1 MAFTSRKYERSRDYS
16 VESILIGSAR
26 TGGSR
31 RANQPVV
38 LQDNG
43 VTRWN
48 GISIYE
54 DLFRNFMTCQI
65 SVLDQDGGFLD
76 ILRGEEIIAIK
87 FRTPDLPGYKFKTRT
102 HYFYLYKISPVIPIA
117 KTLGAQYVIHGISM
131 EYFYNVLTTF
141 SKAYTGKTEEIAKKI
156 YDEFLESKFNADS
169 KKKFNIGLQTKNDMK
184 FTFPYVNPVDAIN
197 HLASVS
203 IRKDNPDVCN
213 YVFFENSDGYNF
225 KSLTELIESPRK
237 QHKYT
242 TTHVMTSSFMNF
254 SEHFNK
260 TIKVE
265 PINTGDKII
274 DTIDGIHGEY
284 FAEFDILYRT
294 YKPYVNP
301 ERGAKKAAGKR
312 YLDYFDKTTHL
323 NDKPL
328 LSEDNQL
335 FEYPLG
341 RNRVCFT
348 NGALYAEEVKSNSN
362 LSGVIE
368 NEGKRWKLYDTYE
381 GEYSF
386 QRRSLM
392 QQMSAFSVQVT
403 VPGNS
408 EITVGDI
415 VDLDTVIYRTSEQD
429 KYLSGKYLVLAVN
442 HQITTDGYDS
452 IITLGRDS
460 ILTDKWE
467 TEIVDQ

>member
-1 MAFTSRKYERSRDYS
+1 
-16 VESILIGSAR
+16 
-26 TGGSR
+26 
-31 RANQPVV
+31 
-38 LQDNG
+38 
-43 VTRWN
+43 
-48 GISIYE
+48 
-54 DLFRNFMTCQI
+54 
-65 SVLDQDGGFLD
+65 
-76 ILRGEEIIAIK
+76 
-87 FRTPDLPGYKFKTRT
+87 
-102 HYFYLYKISPVIPIA
+102 
-117 KTLGAQYVIHGISM
+117 
-131 EYFYNVLTTF
+131 
-141 SKAYTGKTEEIAKKI
+141 
-156 YDEFLESKFNADS
+156 
-169 KKKFNIGLQTKNDMK
+169 
-184 FTFPYVNPVDAIN
+184 
-197 HLASVS
+197 
-203 IRKDNPDVCN
+203 
-213 YVFFENSDGYNF
+213 
-225 KSLTELIESPRK
+225 
-237 QHKYT
+237 
-242 TTHVMTSSFMNF
+242 
-254 SEHFNK
+254 
-260 TIKVE
+260 
-265 PINTGDKII
+265 
-274 DTIDGIHGEY
+274 
-284 FAEFDILYRT
+284 
-294 YKPYVNP
+294 VNP